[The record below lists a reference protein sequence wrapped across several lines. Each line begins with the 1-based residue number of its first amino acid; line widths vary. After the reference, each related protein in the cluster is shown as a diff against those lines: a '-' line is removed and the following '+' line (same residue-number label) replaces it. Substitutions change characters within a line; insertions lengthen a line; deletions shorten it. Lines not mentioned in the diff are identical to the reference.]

1 MDRIAPHRSKTCALN
16 ASTLV
21 PAAAKTVRM
30 SWTCTGLD
38 MMDEQDLPCSVV
50 PGLVAL
56 PAKSEGGVEFL
67 HELLPARV
75 AEVVAAGIS
84 CQTLLVAVESPNIL
98 TQLISMVGTYGHVIG
113 TSASVWQNSD

>member
-16 ASTLV
+16 ASTSV

-38 MMDEQDLPCSVV
+38 MMDEQDPPCSVV
-50 PGLVAL
+50 PGLVTL
-56 PAKSEGGVEFL
+56 PAKGEGGVGSL

-75 AEVVAAGIS
+75 AAVVAAGIS
-84 CQTLLVAVESPNIL
+84 CQTLPVAVESPNIFN
-98 TQLISMVGTYGHVIG
+98 TINFDGEYKRPR
-113 TSASVWQNSD
+113 D

>member
-16 ASTLV
+16 GLTLV
-21 PAAAKTVRM
+21 PAAAKTVKM

-38 MMDEQDLPCSVV
+38 MTDEQDPPCSVV

-56 PAKSEGGVEFL
+56 PATGEDGVEFR

-75 AEVVAAGIS
+75 AVVAADIS
-84 CQTLLVAVESPNIL
+84 CQTLPVAVESPNIFK
-98 TQLISMVGTYGHVIG
+98 Y
-113 TSASVWQNSD
+113 N